1 MIKLLTISLLFFGCT
16 NTRTIILDG
25 SKSYDPDGKIVWSFY
40 EQVSG
45 PKAIIEDP
53 YELRTRVLT
62 TSKGVYAFRLTA
74 MDNDSTMASKINEFI
89 IR

>member
-1 MIKLLTISLLFFGCT
+1 MIKLLTISLLFFGCA

-25 SKSYDPDGKIVWSFY
+25 SKSYDPDGNIIWSYY
-40 EQVSG
+40 EQISG

-53 YELRTRVLT
+53 YELRTLVLT

-74 MDNDSTMASKINEFI
+74 MDNDSAKASKINEFEI
-89 IR
+89 K

>member
-1 MIKLLTISLLFFGCT
+1 MFLGCS

-25 SKSYDPDGKIVWSFY
+25 SKTHDPDGKIIWHFY

-53 YELRTRVLT
+53 YDLRTRVLT
-62 TSKGVYAFRLTA
+62 TSKGVYAFKLTV
-74 MDNDSTMASKINEFI
+74 MDNDSAKASKINQFV

>member
-1 MIKLLTISLLFFGCT
+1 MIKLLTISLLFFGCS

-45 PKAIIEDP
+45 PKAVIENP
-53 YELRTRVLT
+53 YDLRTRVLT
-62 TSKGVYAFRLTA
+62 TANGVYAFRLTA
-74 MDNDSTMASKINEFI
+74 MDNDSAKASKINQFVI
-89 IR
+89 K

>member
-1 MIKLLTISLLFFGCT
+1 MIKLLVIALLFFGCS

-25 SKSYDPDGKIVWSFY
+25 SKSYDPDGKIIWHFY

-62 TSKGVYAFRLTA
+62 AANGVYAFRLTA
-74 MDNDSTMASKINEFI
+74 MDNDSAKAFKINEFI
-89 IR
+89 MR